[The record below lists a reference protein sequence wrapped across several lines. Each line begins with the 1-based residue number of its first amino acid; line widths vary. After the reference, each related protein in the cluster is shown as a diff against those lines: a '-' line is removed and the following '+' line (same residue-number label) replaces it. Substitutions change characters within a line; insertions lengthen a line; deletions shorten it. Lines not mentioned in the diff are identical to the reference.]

1 MKILIV
7 ARKWDGYL
15 GGLVQYLLNLV
26 TLLHQFG
33 HKSVIMFSQKSDTP
47 FVEKPPVDAEY
58 LIPSLDE
65 FPNRHNLKDIAKI
78 IKIIEDENI
87 DIVFMN
93 EIKNYAIIRALNMC
107 RPTVA
112 MMHACHYICLRG
124 FKTFRIS
131 RRICNNNLGFA
142 CILHGCFLR
151 RHPERKFFPKFE
163 NIIKT
168 RHRLEAYRELEKII
182 APSRYIKNEL
192 IKHGFKNEQVPV
204 LPPYPGE
211 SKGFQVN
218 NLTYSNNIVL
228 FVGRIVSY
236 KGIDVLLK
244 ALSLVRCNFE
254 AWIIGEGSYRN
265 KCEYIS
271 KKLNLHDKVKFLG
284 WVDND
289 NLHNF
294 YSKAALVVVPSVCA
308 EAHAMVGAEAMSYG
322 KPVVAFDVGGN
333 SDWLEN
339 GETGFL
345 VKLMDYRAFADKIT
359 LLLTNKSLARE
370 MGINGYKRYLVKFNK
385 INYIERLIEIFQ
397 SVI

>member
-1 MKILIV
+1 
-7 ARKWDGYL
+7 
-15 GGLVQYLLNLV
+15 
-26 TLLHQFG
+26 
-33 HKSVIMFSQKSDTP
+33 
-47 FVEKPPVDAEY
+47 VEKPPVDAEY

-65 FPNRHNLKDIAKI
+65 FPNRHNFKDIVKI
-78 IKIIEDENI
+78 KKIIEDENI
-87 DIVFMN
+87 DIVFIN

-107 RPTVA
+107 RPTIG
-112 MMHACHYICLRG
+112 MMHACHYFCLRG

-142 CILHGCFLR
+142 CILHGCFLK

-168 RHRLEAYRELEKII
+168 RCRLDAYRELKKVI

-192 IKHGFKNEQVPV
+192 ITHGFKNEQVTV
-204 LPPYPGE
+204 LPPYAGE
-211 SKGFQVN
+211 RLGFQVK
-218 NLTYSNNIVL
+218 NLTYNNNIVL
-228 FVGRIVSY
+228 FAGRIVSY
-236 KGIDVLLK
+236 KGVDVLLK
-244 ALSLVRCNFE
+244 ALSFVEANFE

-271 KKLNLHDKVKFLG
+271 KKLNLQNKVKFLG
-284 WVDND
+284 WIDND

-294 YSKAALVVVPSVCA
+294 YSKATLVAVPSVCA
-308 EAHAMVGAEAMSYG
+308 ESHVMVGVEAMSYG
-322 KPVVAFDVGGN
+322 RPVVAFDVGGI

-345 VKLMDYRAFADKIT
+345 VKLMDYRTFADKIT
-359 LLLTNKSLARE
+359 LLLTNKSLAEE
-370 MGINGYKRYLVKFNK
+370 MGMNGYKKYLVKFNK

-397 SVI
+397 SVM